1 MKKSNA
7 GFTVI
12 ELTIAL
18 AIAALVVIALFSTVI
33 NRFVEIRR
41 IDARSNMQIDA
52 RNILQ
57 VIGDDLKQANAIDPE
72 PRWNDNNEPSDGWS
86 SNSNTLIVASPAFD
100 DNEDPLFIDPNQ
112 YITHNDNHIYYLSNN
127 SIYRRIVKNP
137 VANNAA
143 ITTCP
148 PAQATQDC
156 PADREIGT
164 DVADINFSY
173 HDAEGE
179 EVTDVSLARSVR
191 IELTIEQEIYSTP
204 ETLTRSIEIV
214 MRNQ

>member
-1 MKKSNA
+1 MRKYQS
-7 GFTVI
+7 GFTII
-12 ELTIAL
+12 ELTVSLSIAGL
-18 AIAALVVIALFSTVI
+18 IVVALFSTVV

-57 VIGDDLKQANAIDPE
+57 VISDDLKEANTVDPA
-72 PRWNDNNEPSDGWS
+72 PRWDDPYEPSSGWVS
-86 SNSNTLIVASPAFD
+86 DTSTLIVAVPAFD
-100 DNEDPLFIDPNQ
+100 TNDDPLFIDPNQ
-112 YITHNDNHIYYLSNN
+112 YTTHNDNHIYYLSDGN
-127 SIYRRIVKNP
+127 IYRRILKNP

-148 PAQATQDC
+148 PNHATQSC
-156 PADREIGT
+156 PADKKIGGNVT
-164 DVADINFSY
+164 EINFSY
-173 HDAEGE
+173 HDAEGQ
-179 EVTDVSLARSVR
+179 EVTDVDLARSVR
-191 IELTIEQEIYSTP
+191 ITLTIEQEIYSTP